1 MEEKKATVMPQV
13 APTAVQKVAPP
24 TSANAGNAFNLGRAA
39 VMSNAAIAEQPNFD
53 KAVFPDHPVSFA
65 AVNEDD
71 TKDTEPSHMGIKRGP
86 NMAEEVTLAMVWA
99 SLMSWIFGCA
109 GWVSS

>member
-1 MEEKKATVMPQV
+1 M
-13 APTAVQKVAPP
+13 
-24 TSANAGNAFNLGRAA
+24 GNDAMAA
-39 VMSNAAIAEQPNFD
+39 QPSFD
-53 KAVFPDHPVSFA
+53 NAVFPDHPVSFA
-65 AVNEDD
+65 AAVTEDG
-71 TKDTEPSHMGIKRGP
+71 TPDTEPSHMGIKRGP